1 MKRDRSSRR
10 QGPNRSSDSMT
21 TDQIDKQASDLGPI
35 RIRALAVGA
44 QALGALAL
52 GALAIGTL
60 ALGAVAIG
68 QLAIGRSRIKRLE
81 IGELVV
87 KKIRITES
95 LETPTL
101 SLGSFAEIETRYSTS
116 ISRTPFRA
124 RIASTWF

>member
-1 MKRDRSSRR
+1 VGERCKNWHENEIISLADNSPAEVRH
-10 QGPNRSSDSMT
+10 SMT
-21 TDQIDKQASDLGPI
+21 NDQIDKQTSDLG
-35 RIRALAVGA
+35 RVGIRALAVGA

-52 GALAIGTL
+52 GALAIGAL

-95 LETPTL
+95 LETPTP
-101 SLGSFAEIETRYSTS
+101 S
-116 ISRTPFRA
+116 
-124 RIASTWF
+124 